1 MCIRDSRSTAIATLL
16 QSQQG
21 EARLRRRSCAVSKGS
36 ASRLKTWKE
45 KYGGT
50 ERGDAKEAQAT
61 EGRDPKA
68 EAVVVE
74 LTLDNRA
81 LKDVLSKKHLAS
93 GLRAAT
99 DPAGSPSVLSK
110 QLDMWQHQ

>member
-1 MCIRDSRSTAIATLL
+1 M
-16 QSQQG
+16 
-21 EARLRRRSCAVSKGS
+21 
-36 ASRLKTWKE
+36 
-45 KYGGT
+45 

-81 LKDVLSKKHLAS
+81 LKDALSKN
-93 GLRAAT
+93 
-99 DPAGSPSVLSK
+99 V
-110 QLDMWQHQ
+110 